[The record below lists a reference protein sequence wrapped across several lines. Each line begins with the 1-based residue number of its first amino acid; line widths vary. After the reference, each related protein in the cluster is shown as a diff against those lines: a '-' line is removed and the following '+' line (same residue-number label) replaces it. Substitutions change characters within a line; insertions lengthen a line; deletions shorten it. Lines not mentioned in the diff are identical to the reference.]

1 MKKKYIIISVIIA
14 IIVIASILIIVKLN
28 SNTKNS
34 QGYDYLGLQ
43 IEYNDNNSLLHIPL
57 YEKQKESGLDFNEKD
72 ILSNLMELASYEPEI
87 ECSDIPYS
95 VIFDDTVLKKIKDTK
110 FQEGIRDFI
119 TSSDEIYSSF
129 EYLEKGNLT
138 FINTGRTWSEL
149 PEELKKLPFSGFLCG
164 CGTYLRR
171 DGEILMHQTIPK
183 KRCEEIPVILKEC
196 RIGMILEGTDNV
208 YFPSEVSRF
217 REVEQTRAYFAAVGI
232 GLAETAETKGIIYD
246 KFCIVTDAQ
255 SDIERMYREFEQEF
269 DIMDRRGG
277 VYEIVPHGCS
287 KGTAVDYALK
297 QFQLEKEDAYVFG
310 DSSNDL
316 TMFRCGAHTIALGK
330 HDEVLDPYTEYV
342 TDTVERDGVAKAMEH
357 YGLI

>member
-1 MKKKYIIISVIIA
+1 MSEREQETVHEEEIF
-14 IIVIASILIIVKLN
+14 VKALFFDIDGTLL
-28 SNTKNS
+28 SEITK
-34 QGYDYLGLQ
+34 
-43 IEYNDNNSLLHIPL
+43 EIP
-57 YEKQKESGLDFNEKD
+57 QSALD
-72 ILSNLMELASYEPEI
+72 A
-87 ECSDIPYS
+87 
-95 VIFDDTVLKKIKDTK
+95 LKKTA
-110 FQEGIRDFI
+110 
-119 TSSDEIYSSF
+119 
-129 EYLEKGNLT
+129 EKGNLT

-208 YFPSEVSRF
+208 YFSSEVSRF

-255 SDIERMYREFEQEF
+255 SDIVRMYREFEQEF

-330 HDEVLDPYTEYV
+330 HDEILDPYTEYV

>member
-1 MKKKYIIISVIIA
+1 
-14 IIVIASILIIVKLN
+14 
-28 SNTKNS
+28 
-34 QGYDYLGLQ
+34 
-43 IEYNDNNSLLHIPL
+43 
-57 YEKQKESGLDFNEKD
+57 
-72 ILSNLMELASYEPEI
+72 
-87 ECSDIPYS
+87 
-95 VIFDDTVLKKIKDTK
+95 
-110 FQEGIRDFI
+110 
-119 TSSDEIYSSF
+119 
-129 EYLEKGNLT
+129 
-138 FINTGRTWSEL
+138 
-149 PEELKKLPFSGFLCG
+149 
-164 CGTYLRR
+164 
-171 DGEILMHQTIPK
+171 MHQMIPK

-217 REVEQTRAYFAAVGI
+217 QEVEQTRAHFAAVGI

-277 VYEIVPHGCS
+277 VYELVPHGCS

>member
-1 MKKKYIIISVIIA
+1 MKALFFDIDGTLLSEI
-14 IIVIASILIIVKLN
+14 
-28 SNTKNS
+28 TK
-34 QGYDYLGLQ
+34 
-43 IEYNDNNSLLHIPL
+43 EIP
-57 YEKQKESGLDFNEKD
+57 QSALD
-72 ILSNLMELASYEPEI
+72 A
-87 ECSDIPYS
+87 
-95 VIFDDTVLKKIKDTK
+95 LKKTA
-110 FQEGIRDFI
+110 
-119 TSSDEIYSSF
+119 
-129 EYLEKGNLT
+129 EKGNLT

-208 YFPSEVSRF
+208 YFSSEVSRF

-297 QFQLEKEDAYVFG
+297 QFQLEK
-310 DSSNDL
+310 
-316 TMFRCGAHTIALGK
+316 
-330 HDEVLDPYTEYV
+330 
-342 TDTVERDGVAKAMEH
+342 TVPHLMQKKKASFTRP
-357 YGLI
+357 

>member
-1 MKKKYIIISVIIA
+1 
-14 IIVIASILIIVKLN
+14 VKALFFDIDGTLL
-28 SNTKNS
+28 SEITK
-34 QGYDYLGLQ
+34 
-43 IEYNDNNSLLHIPL
+43 EIP
-57 YEKQKESGLDFNEKD
+57 QSALD
-72 ILSNLMELASYEPEI
+72 A
-87 ECSDIPYS
+87 
-95 VIFDDTVLKKIKDTK
+95 LKKTA
-110 FQEGIRDFI
+110 
-119 TSSDEIYSSF
+119 
-129 EYLEKGNLT
+129 EKGNLT

-217 REVEQTRAYFAAVGI
+217 QEVEQTRAHFAAVGI

-330 HDEVLDPYTEYV
+330 HDEILDPYTEYV

>member
-1 MKKKYIIISVIIA
+1 MKAHKYWSVGALITMIGTFYTGYKGLKAAHKYFAFGSLICMIMAVYSGHKMISGNKRTRKQ
-14 IIVIASILIIVKLN
+14 VK
-28 SNTKNS
+28 NTKA
-34 QGYDYLGLQ
+34 
-43 IEYNDNNSLLHIPL
+43 E
-57 YEKQKESGLDFNEKD
+57 
-72 ILSNLMELASYEPEI
+72 
-87 ECSDIPYS
+87 
-95 VIFDDTVLKKIKDTK
+95 
-110 FQEGIRDFI
+110 
-119 TSSDEIYSSF
+119 
-129 EYLEKGNLT
+129 
-138 FINTGRTWSEL
+138 
-149 PEELKKLPFSGFLCG
+149 EELKKLPFSGFLCG

-208 YFPSEVSRF
+208 YFSSEVSRF

-330 HDEVLDPYTEYV
+330 HDEILDPYTEYV